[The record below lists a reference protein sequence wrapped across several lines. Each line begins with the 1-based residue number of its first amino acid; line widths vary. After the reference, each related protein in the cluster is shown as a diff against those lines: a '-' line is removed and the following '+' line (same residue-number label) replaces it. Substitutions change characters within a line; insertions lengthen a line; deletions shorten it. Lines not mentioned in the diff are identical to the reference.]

1 MTKGMMNKNFVFA
14 VIFSL
19 LGSIGVTAAK
29 AQTVAV
35 PRMFFFD
42 TNSVLK
48 ARVKDPSVVRFRGQY
63 WMYYS
68 AWITPSNITSGVA
81 TSANL
86 VDWKHVAFLPLEGF
100 WEADGIAA
108 PGAMVWNDKIHLFY
122 QSYGGTNI
130 SAILHAWS
138 ADGTNFVR
146 DQSNPIFRP
155 TGDWNNSRA
164 IDAEVMR
171 VGTNLFLYS
180 ATRDSLG
187 QTQQIT
193 LASAPLTSDWSR
205 SNWTQLSVSGPTIAP
220 QVPTALDAASGITA
234 SNLKWEGQ
242 CIEASTMVKR
252 GGYLYM
258 FYAGGYNNFP
268 QQIGVA
274 VSKDG
279 INFARMFKGQP
290 LLPRGAAGTWN
301 HSESGHPGV
310 YQDDYGRDFLF
321 YQGDNTKIGLE
332 WRLSMIPLQWQS
344 GGPGN
349 PDVPVLAP
357 ERLSP
362 AALREAFQAEDFSE
376 RWMRNGGWPCE
387 VIADGAAADGYAL
400 ECVFGTSGVV
410 PTAKSPETRYLVNFS
425 EAGDYDL
432 YARVAVNKASQS
444 FFVGT
449 HLNSTTN
456 YGLVGNLAAVA
467 PSTNY
472 FWINVSR
479 GVAVDGQKSY
489 TDVALA
495 GGARPT
501 PLGRFAVAAAG
512 TNLFS
517 IRGGDAG
524 VKLDAF
530 VFEKS
535 NQLTSQALNA
545 IVAKSTPA
553 FEPRQVEMAGRGP
566 HTATFKR
573 KLGPLTVGAVPKL
586 STNRVEWFERP
597 EIISLKISDASS
609 TTETWTVTIRPN
621 DIGADRL
628 FLRWE

>member
-1 MTKGMMNKNFVFA
+1 MCV
-14 VIFSL
+14 L
-19 LGSIGVTAAK
+19 LVSGVQ
-29 AQTVAV
+29 AQTCAV
-35 PRMFFFD
+35 PRMFFYD

-48 ARVKDPSVVRFRGQY
+48 TRVKDPSVVRFHGQY

-68 AWITPSNITSGVA
+68 AWLNSSNITVGVA

-86 VDWKHVAFLPLEGF
+86 VDWKHVSFLPLVGE
-100 WEADGIAA
+100 WEAHGIAA
-108 PGAMVWNDKIHLFY
+108 PGAMVSDDKIHLFY

-155 TGDWNNSRA
+155 AGDWNNSRA
-164 IDAEVMR
+164 IDAEVTR

-187 QTQQIT
+187 LTQQVT
-193 LASAPLTSDWSR
+193 LASAPLASDWSR
-205 SNWTQLSVSGPTIAP
+205 SGWTQLSVSGPTIAP
-220 QVPTALDAASGITA
+220 QIPTALDAAAGLTA
-234 SNLKWEGQ
+234 ASLKWEGA
-242 CIEASTMVKR
+242 CIEAPTIVSR
-252 GGYLYM
+252 GGYFYM
-258 FYAGGYNNFP
+258 FYAGGYNNYP

-274 VSKDG
+274 VSRDG

-321 YQGDNTKIGLE
+321 FQGDNTKIGLE

-349 PDVPVLAP
+349 PDMPVLAP
-357 ERLSP
+357 ERLAP
-362 AALREAFQAEDFSE
+362 AALREAFPAEDFSE

-387 VIADGAAADGYAL
+387 VIADGAAADGHAL

-410 PTAKSPETRYLVNFS
+410 PAAQSPETRYLVNFS
-425 EAGDYDL
+425 APGDYDL
-432 YARVAVNKASQS
+432 YARVAVTKASQS

-449 HLNSTTN
+449 QLNSTTN

-467 PSTNY
+467 PSTDY
-472 FWINVSR
+472 FWINISR
-479 GVAVDGQKSY
+479 GVAVDGQKIY
-489 TDVALA
+489 TNAALA
-495 GGARPT
+495 GGVRPAS
-501 PLGRFAVAAAG
+501 LGRFVVATAG

-517 IRGGDAG
+517 IWGGDAG
-524 VKLDAF
+524 VRLDAF

-535 NQLTSQALNA
+535 SQLTSPALNA
-545 IVAKSTPA
+545 IIAKSIPA
-553 FEPRQVEMAGRGP
+553 FEPRQVEIAGRGP

-573 KLGPLTVGAVPKL
+573 KLGPLTLGAVPKL
-586 STNRVEWFERP
+586 STNRVDWFERP
-597 EIISLKISDASS
+597 EIISLKISDAAS